1 MPLIGARAGGSA
13 GGFGFGRA
21 FRALT
26 TALTWN
32 AVTLPNVS
40 GQFATFGNGMYV
52 IAPIYG
58 STSYSTSPDGV
69 TWTSRTAPFSAV
81 NSFGWA
87 GSYFVCHLF
96 SGSGTFYKSSDGISW
111 TAGTVSGTS
120 GPYSRWNMDMA
131 YDASSGVAVQ
141 HQNDNN
147 SINPYGVL
155 CYSTNG
161 GNSWTGI
168 ATSISYS
175 GRNMHADGTGRFCAG
190 GESTSGIKSSN
201 GTSWTAITT
210 PWSNGHVW
218 GGNGQF
224 IGFTI
229 AAATSTYYLSTNG
242 GTSWTSYSFPVSTN
256 WYSARY
262 NADLGWILVGATTSS
277 YRSADGI
284 NWTAATN
291 SLSNS
296 GTHYALVHAN
306 NKVVTAPY
314 NSTAADWSNS

>member
-1 MPLIGARAGGSA
+1 MAIVSIKNKIKSGSLRAGNTL
-13 GGFGFGRA
+13 RTP
-21 FRALT
+21 T

-32 AVTLPNVS
+32 AITLPNVS
-40 GQFATFGNGMYV
+40 GQFATFGNGIYV
-52 IAPIYG
+52 IAPYYG
-58 STSYSTSPDGV
+58 STSYSTSTDGI

-87 GSYFVCHLF
+87 GSYFVCHPF
-96 SGSGTFYKSSDGISW
+96 GGGGSFYKSSDGISW
-111 TAGTVSGTS
+111 TSGTVSGTV
-120 GPYSRWNMDMA
+120 GVSRWNMDMA
-131 YDASSGVAVQ
+131 YDATLGIAVQ
-141 HQNDNN
+141 TVNDN
-147 SINPYGVL
+147 SSLNPYGVF
-155 CYSTNG
+155 CYSSDG
-161 GNSWTGI
+161 GNSWTGS

-175 GRNMHADGTGRFCAG
+175 GRNCSSDGTGRFCAG
-190 GESTSGIKSSN
+190 GESNGGMKSSN
-201 GTSWTAITT
+201 GTSWTSITT

-229 AAATSTYYLSTNG
+229 ASATSTYYLSTNG
-242 GTSWTSYSFPVSTN
+242 GTSWTTYSFPVSAS

-284 NWTAATN
+284 TWTSATN

-306 NKVVTAPY
+306 NKAITAPY
-314 NSTAADWSNS
+314 NSTAADWSDS